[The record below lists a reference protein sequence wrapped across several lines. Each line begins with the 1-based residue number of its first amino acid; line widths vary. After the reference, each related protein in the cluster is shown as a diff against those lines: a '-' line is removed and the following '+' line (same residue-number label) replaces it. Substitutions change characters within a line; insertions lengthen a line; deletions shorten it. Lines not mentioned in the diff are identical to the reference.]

1 MSRRIA
7 ASLVLKSTYVAG
19 RHRTTSPLRPV
30 APSSS
35 RHHVSEPAGFASDAT
50 WGQNT
55 SGPHGH
61 ALGHCCLSLT
71 LQDFAHLGQLY
82 LDDFVVS
89 GEQMVPSDWV
99 DAVAQPGVG
108 ANYSLQFWLPSG
120 HDQEFIA
127 RGAFSNYLWTD
138 TARGFT
144 VAQFGTPPP
153 RDALST
159 AEHAAAM
166 RAIGDA
172 LTD

>member
-1 MSRRIA
+1 MHEGPVLPSA
-7 ASLVLKSTYVAG
+7 AVFSSAAVC
-19 RHRTTSPLRPV
+19 TT
-30 APSSS
+30 
-35 RHHVSEPAGFASDAT
+35 
-50 WGQNT
+50 
-55 SGPHGH
+55 
-61 ALGHCCLSLT
+61 
-71 LQDFAHLGQLY
+71 
-82 LDDFVVS
+82 
-89 GEQMVPSDWV
+89 V